1 MGERSE
7 KEQNDDGKLIITP
20 AELKEKDGGGEE
32 QEEESS
38 SDEDADWEKRP
49 TKKSAKDMFLE
60 KQQRKK
66 DAEKKT
72 IITPA
77 NLKGK
82 ASKFE
87 ELKNKANLKVELP
100 VDNKPTRRRKKVA
113 IEEEQVSLFDEPQQE
128 SAPSIEEE
136 TEIALDK
143 DKVRDHFPE
152 RSEKEQNDDG
162 KLIIRPAELEEKDGE
177 EEEQEEESSSDED
190 ADWEKRPTNKSAKD
204 VFLEKQQKKK
214 DAEKKTI
221 ITPANLKGKASKFE
235 EL

>member
-1 MGERSE
+1 MG
-7 KEQNDDGKLIITP
+7 
-20 AELKEKDGGGEE
+20 
-32 QEEESS
+32 EEESS

-49 TKKSAKDMFLE
+49 TKKSAKDVFLE

-100 VDNKPTRRRKKVA
+100 VDNKPTRRRKKA
-113 IEEEQVSLFDEPQQE
+113 PIEEEQVSLFDEPQQE
-128 SAPSIEEE
+128 SVPSIEEE

-143 DKVRDHFPE
+143 NKVRDHF
-152 RSEKEQNDDG
+152 
-162 KLIIRPAELEEKDGE
+162 
-177 EEEQEEESSSDED
+177 
-190 ADWEKRPTNKSAKD
+190 
-204 VFLEKQQKKK
+204 
-214 DAEKKTI
+214 
-221 ITPANLKGKASKFE
+221 
-235 EL
+235 